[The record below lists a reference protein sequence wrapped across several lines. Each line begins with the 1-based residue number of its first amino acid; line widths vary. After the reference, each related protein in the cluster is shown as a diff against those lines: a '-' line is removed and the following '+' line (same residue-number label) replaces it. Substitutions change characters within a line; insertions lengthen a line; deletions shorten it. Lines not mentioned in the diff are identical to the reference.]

1 MVKLELSH
9 TAGKIVK
16 CFSCYQKIAWQFLR
30 KELGSSSE
38 KLKLSHDPA
47 ILLQNKHLRELK
59 TGIQTDTH
67 TKIST
72 AALFTKVKRCKQPK
86 CPPRDE

>member
-9 TAGKIVK
+9 TAGKIVQ
-16 CFSCYQKIAWQFLR
+16 CFSCYQKIAWQFL
-30 KELGSSSE
+30 KKE
-38 KLKLSHDPA
+38 KLKLTHDKA

-59 TGIQTDTH
+59 TGIQRDTH

-72 AALFTKVKRCKQPK
+72 AALFTKVESCKQPK